1 MVGMSNKAFK
11 IERAGALVVK
21 DATARPVE
29 VAPKPST
36 RVIKPTESDRAI
48 ARALLDYYKG
58 KS

>member
-1 MVGMSNKAFK
+1 MSNKAFK